1 MLFIPQLSSENRR
14 NIPIGYINCDVIVTD
29 PHFMLPNASMFEFA
43 ILTSE
48 MHNDF
53 MRVVAGRLKSDYRY
67 SNSLVYNNF
76 PFPEV
81 TEAQKTKLSELA
93 EDILLV
99 RQDYPDMTLAQLYN
113 PETMPEPLKQAHET
127 LDKAVEKCYR
137 DKPFADSSERV
148 AFLFQRYE
156 ELVKAEQQRGK

>member
-1 MLFIPQLSSENRR
+1 
-14 NIPIGYINCDVIVTD
+14 
-29 PHFMLPNASMFEFA
+29 
-43 ILTSE
+43 
-48 MHNDF
+48 MHNDW
-53 MRVVAGRLKSDYRY
+53 MRLVSGRLESRY
-67 SNSLVYNNF
+67 SYSATIVYNNF

-81 TEAQKTKLSELA
+81 TEAQKVKLSELA

-137 DKPFADSSERV
+137 DKPFTDSSERV

-156 ELVKAEQQRGK
+156 ELIKAEQQGGK